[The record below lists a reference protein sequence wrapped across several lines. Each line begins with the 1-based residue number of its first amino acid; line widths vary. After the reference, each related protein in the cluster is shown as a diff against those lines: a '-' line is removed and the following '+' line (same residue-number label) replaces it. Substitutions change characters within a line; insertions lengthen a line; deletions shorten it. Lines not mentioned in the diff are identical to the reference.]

1 MAERRF
7 DGRVAVV
14 TGAGRG
20 LGREYAMLL
29 ASKGAKLV
37 VNDNG
42 SALDG
47 SGKDASLAETVAE
60 SIRQQGGAAS
70 ACTDSVATE
79 AGGKAIIQ
87 HALDRFGRL
96 DVLVHNAGNVRWGA
110 VQDLST
116 EDFRAVV
123 DVHLMGAF
131 HLTRAAFPLMAAAG
145 YGRIVYVS
153 SIAGLY
159 GNNNLICYGAAKTSL
174 IGVNNVV
181 AIEGAPHNIK
191 CNIMAPG
198 AVTRMAEGIDMSQ
211 YPPMGPE
218 LVAPTVGWLAHESCT
233 VSGEMFAALAGRV
246 ARMMIAETE
255 GVYRPAWSIDDV
267 GENIEAIRNTD
278 KLWILPAMAG
288 HDTHIGRSFDMAR
301 EAGKGKA

>member
-29 ASKGAKLV
+29 ASKGARVV

-47 SGKDASLAETVAE
+47 SGNDAGLAEAVVGD
-60 SIRQQGGAAS
+60 IRQAGGEAS
-70 ACTDSVATE
+70 ACTESVATE
-79 AGGKAIIQ
+79 AGGKAIVQ

-96 DVLVHNAGNVRWGA
+96 DALIHNAGNVRRDA
-110 VQDLST
+110 ASQLSVA
-116 EDFRAVV
+116 DFRAVV

-131 HLTRAAFPLMAAAG
+131 HLTRAAFPVMAEAKF
-145 YGRIVYVS
+145 GRVVYVS

-159 GNNNLICYGAAKTSL
+159 GAEELICYGAAKTSL

-181 AIEGAPHNIK
+181 AIEGARHNIK

-198 AVTRMAEGIDMSQ
+198 AVTRMADGIDMSRM
-211 YPPMGPE
+211 PAMGAD
-218 LVAPTVGWLAHESCT
+218 LVAPAVGWLAHESCT

-246 ARMMIAETE
+246 ARMMLAETE
-255 GVYRPAWSIDDV
+255 GVYRAHWSIDDIA
-267 GENIEAIRNTD
+267 ENIDAIRNTD
-278 KLWILPAMAG
+278 KLWILPTLSG
-288 HDTHIGRSFDMAR
+288 HDEHIRRSIEMTRAAD
-301 EAGKGKA
+301 